1 MSATID
7 RSQPIAVTLTAEQ
20 WEMVLRMLDEV
31 PAPHRVS
38 DPLIRSIYQQCMP
51 RHAEPSLLELPK
63 GSEAGRRDERMR
75 GNGEVIVDRPE
86 A

>member
-1 MSATID
+1 MSATLD

-51 RHAEPSLLELPK
+51 RHAEPPMMQ
-63 GSEAGRRDERMR
+63 MR
-75 GNGEVIVDRPE
+75 GNGADTDPAIE
-86 A
+86 AMRGTE